1 MIASIIYDI
10 DGKDGELLR
19 GELLT
24 LIRIMYGRL
33 STKSLI
39 EHVLAPVRNPPASAP
54 TGNISCP
61 HPVAHA
67 PNVVCT

>member
-1 MIASIIYDI
+1 MIASIIYNV
-10 DGKDGELLR
+10 DGKD

-61 HPVAHA
+61 HLVAHA